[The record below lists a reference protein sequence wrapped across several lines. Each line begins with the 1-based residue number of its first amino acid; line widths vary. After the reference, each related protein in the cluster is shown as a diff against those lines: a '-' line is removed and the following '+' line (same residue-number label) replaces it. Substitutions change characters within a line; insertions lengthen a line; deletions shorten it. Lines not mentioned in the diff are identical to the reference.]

1 MKFVINGDWKDL
13 ESAFGDPTKLMQNRK
28 DALLVLESLS
38 KDDTKGGLKTKV
50 EWFLEIEV
58 IIKKEFVNKSNN
70 MYIEAFLPS
79 TFLVHKK
86 LYLQKLYENTR

>member
-70 MYIEAFLPS
+70 IEYRSLFTFYFPS
-79 TFLVHKK
+79 T
-86 LYLQKLYENTR
+86 QKIIFTEVV